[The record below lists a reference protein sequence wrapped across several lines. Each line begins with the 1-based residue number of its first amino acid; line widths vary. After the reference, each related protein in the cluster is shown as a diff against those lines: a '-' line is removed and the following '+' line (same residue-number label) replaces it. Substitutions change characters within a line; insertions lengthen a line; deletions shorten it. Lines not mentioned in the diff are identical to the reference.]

1 MNKFGGYFNDD
12 NDTIMV
18 MLNKT
23 RPAAVMWPVC
33 AAHCGARCRKSCC
46 AAVRPAPRV
55 RPPTQHAS
63 PSPDT
68 TDGLP
73 PWLLTW
79 DAAMTAAR
87 IRMGSKILL
96 FLVACVSAS
105 SRDGGGD
112 GDASCDGAFD
122 IYFVLDRWVETDG
135 RGTAGG
141 SAGGS
146 AGQSPLSILSMYGP
160 VWSARCFAAGFRD
173 CFYRILIRKNKSFL
187 KNQGRI
193 LQQVRLKHQNP

>member
-1 MNKFGGYFNDD
+1 
-12 NDTIMV
+12 
-18 MLNKT
+18 
-23 RPAAVMWPVC
+23 MWPVC
-33 AAHCGARCRKSCC
+33 AAHCRARCRKSCC

-63 PSPDT
+63 RSPDT
-68 TDGLP
+68 THGLP

-79 DAAMTAAR
+79 DAAMTATR

-96 FLVACVSAS
+96 FLVVCMSAS

-135 RGTAGG
+135 RVTAGG
-141 SAGGS
+141 PREVRRDSLR
-146 AGQSPLSILSMYGP
+146 PLH
-160 VWSARCFAAGFRD
+160 VWACLVRAPLRCTIQR
-173 CFYRILIRKNKSFL
+173 LFL
-187 KNQGRI
+187 YFDPQE
-193 LQQVRLKHQNP
+193 

>member
-1 MNKFGGYFNDD
+1 M
-12 NDTIMV
+12 TIM

-23 RPAAVMWPVC
+23 RPVTSSSNVC
-33 AAHCGARCRKSCC
+33 AAHCARCRKSCC

-68 TDGLP
+68 THGLP

-96 FLVACVSAS
+96 FLVVCMSAS

-141 SAGGS
+141 GGVRRRF
-146 AGQSPLSILSMYGP
+146 GGTVSPLRPLH
-160 VWSARCFAAGFRD
+160 VWACSVRALLRR
-173 CFYRILIRKNKSFL
+173 RIQRLFL
-187 KNQGRI
+187 YFDPQE
-193 LQQVRLKHQNP
+193 